1 MRACKGGEMKGAAL
15 AVVAIGSLCGCT
27 ASDVSSGGKQWAI
40 QYASNGIIMD
50 KRFAEENMRANAA
63 KFCTGGP
70 WRPVKT
76 EGSSDGMS
84 MTIVFE
90 CLKN

>member
-1 MRACKGGEMKGAAL
+1 MNKNYLTAL
-15 AVVAIGSLCGCT
+15 AVISLCACT
-27 ASDVSSGGKQWAI
+27 AVDAPSSGKQWAI

-63 KFCTGGP
+63 KFCAGGP

-90 CLKN
+90 CLKT